1 MLKAIIK
8 NNKIDQ
14 IVSEDLLRYI
24 TAYEVIDFPFEFIE
38 STQVSNFYIDS
49 DRNIQRI
56 KSKEEYQKEQYIFQL
71 KSIRNQR
78 LANTDWTQIPDN
90 NLTAEC
96 KEEFRIY
103 RQALRDIDFNNL
115 VWPEIPKERRNP

>member
-56 KSKEEYQKEQYIFQL
+56 KPKEEYQKEQYIFQL

-90 NLTAEC
+90 NLTVEC